1 MRVRIPVSDKYQATL
16 VPDTA
21 VNTDQ
26 DQKYLLVV
34 GEGNVVKRQN
44 VRLGRLLD
52 DGLRVVLEP
61 KLNAADWIIVEG
73 MELARLNYPVEPI
86 PESAPADNASAPADN
101 ASAPADNPSAK

>member
-1 MRVRIPVSDKYQATL
+1 MSDPYEAAL

-34 GEGNVVKRQN
+34 GDDKVVKRRN

-52 DGLRVVLEP
+52 DGMRVIREP
-61 KLNAADWIIVEG
+61 ELKADEWIIVEG
-73 MELARLNYPVEPI
+73 MELARLNYPVEPV
-86 PESAPADNASAPADN
+86 PESTPTAT
-101 ASAPADNPSAK
+101 PSAK